1 MPPPALNKFHKRLD
15 GLEKTR
21 KRMDGLHYNGRIKGR
36 DSESMHEALFLRA
49 VTSFESFFE
58 ELFLGILQGRPA
70 YKRRDILFKNESGLQ
85 CRPYGDIVAA

>member
-1 MPPPALNKFHKRLD
+1 
-15 GLEKTR
+15 
-21 KRMDGLHYNGRIKGR
+21 
-36 DSESMHEALFLRA
+36 MHEALFLRA